1 MVLPSELMELIEQ
14 GESHVVE
21 FKKSTTDITKDV
33 YESVCAFSNRDGGHI
48 FLGVKDNGKI
58 LGVHPDHIDQM
69 KKDFVTAVNNEN
81 KMYPPLYLRPVEY
94 EYEGKLILYIRVPVS
109 QNVCRCSGRIFDRN
123 HEADIDIT
131 NHSDE
136 VFRLYARKNSS
147 YYVNKVTRFDISS
160 LRQDL
165 LERARNMAR
174 MRSGSHP
181 WHSMGD
187 EEMLRS
193 AGLILTDEQTQQEGI
208 TLAAILLFGKD
219 NTIMSVL
226 PQHKTDAIFR
236 VFNVDRYDD
245 RDVIITNLL
254 ESYDRLI
261 AFGEKHLNDLFTMD
275 GMISVSAR
283 DKILREIIS
292 NLLVHRDF
300 SSGYVAKFVIE
311 RTRIYTENANLSH
324 GQGVL
329 ELASFEPFQK
339 NPPISKIFREIGLA
353 DELGSGMRNTY
364 KYTRLYSGSEPE
376 FVEGDI
382 FRTIVPL
389 KEAATATVGPAS
401 PETGKEDPDETSAEA
416 GDEVSAEAGDE
427 VSDEAG
433 AEVEDKIQLDADR
446 IQSLLEFCSAPRT
459 RVEMQKHCNIKS
471 ERYFREKIL
480 LPMLSAGLI
489 DKTIP
494 DRPRSPKQKY
504 VRR

>member
-1 MVLPSELMELIEQ
+1 
-14 GESHVVE
+14 
-21 FKKSTTDITKDV
+21 
-33 YESVCAFSNRDGGHI
+33 
-48 FLGVKDNGKI
+48 
-58 LGVHPDHIDQM
+58 
-69 KKDFVTAVNNEN
+69 
-81 KMYPPLYLRPVEY
+81 
-94 EYEGKLILYIRVPVS
+94 
-109 QNVCRCSGRIFDRN
+109 
-123 HEADIDIT
+123 
-131 NHSDE
+131 
-136 VFRLYARKNSS
+136 
-147 YYVNKVTRFDISS
+147 
-160 LRQDL
+160 
-165 LERARNMAR
+165 
-174 MRSGSHP
+174 
-181 WHSMGD
+181 
-187 EEMLRS
+187 
-193 AGLILTDEQTQQEGI
+193 
-208 TLAAILLFGKD
+208 
-219 NTIMSVL
+219 
-226 PQHKTDAIFR
+226 
-236 VFNVDRYDD
+236 
-245 RDVIITNLL
+245 
-254 ESYDRLI
+254 
-261 AFGEKHLNDLFTMD
+261 MD

-389 KEAATATVGPAS
+389 KEAATATVGPALS
-401 PETGKEDPDETSAEA
+401 ETGKEDPDET
-416 GDEVSAEAGDE
+416 SAEAGDE